1 VRQRSLIRFGA
12 ALLVG
17 SLALTA
23 CGNRDDDG
31 SEPNNSSSSTGGNV
45 DKPTVKIGVIA
56 PLSGSLSAIGLG
68 IQHSV
73 DLAIAQVNEDAD
85 FPFKVEIEA
94 EDDTAT
100 PDVGQQAASTLA
112 SDEDVIGVVGPLN
125 SSVAQTVAPVL
136 NEAGIVEISPA
147 NTNPTLT
154 MGQDW
159 TTNPQRVWPT
169 YFRTCATDNAQG
181 RYAAGFV
188 FNDLGFKNVAIVHDK
203 KTYGQGLTAVFQEE
217 FEKLGGT
224 ITTLQTIN
232 PDETDYSAVVTTV
245 KATNPQLVYY
255 GGEYPQAGPLSS
267 QMVAAGL
274 DVPLMG
280 GDGIYDPTYIE
291 LAGAAADGDYATSVG
306 APTEELETAAA
317 FRDAYEA
324 ANYPDPYGA
333 YGGYSYDSANA
344 ILNALKTVDPTL
356 TGDDLRAAVL
366 AAVQNINFEGA
377 TGTVSFD
384 QYGDTSNRTLTV
396 YQVEGTEWKAL
407 KTDAYKG

>member
-31 SEPNNSSSSTGGNV
+31 GSEPNNSSSNSANTE
-45 DKPTVKIGVIA
+45 KPTVKIGVIA
-56 PLSGSLSAIGLG
+56 PLSGALSAIGLG

-73 DLAIAQVNEDAD
+73 DLAIKQINEDED
-85 FPFKVEIEA
+85 FPFKVEIQA

-112 SDEDVIGVVGPLN
+112 SEENVVGVVGPLN

-136 NEAGIVEISPA
+136 NEAGIVEVSPA

-159 TTNPQRVWPT
+159 TTNPQRVWDT

-188 FNDLGFKNVAIVHDK
+188 YNDLGFKNVAIIHDK
-203 KTYGQGLTAVFQEE
+203 KTYGQGLTAVFEEE
-217 FEKLGGT
+217 FKKLGGT

-245 KATNPQLVYY
+245 KATNPELVYY

-267 QMVAAGL
+267 QMKAAGL
-274 DVPLMG
+274 NVPLMG

-306 APTEELETAAA
+306 APTEELDTAAQ
-317 FRDAYEA
+317 FVSDYEA

-333 YGGYSYDSANA
+333 YGAYSYDSANA
-344 ILNALKTVDPTL
+344 ILNALRTVDPSL

-366 AAVQNINFEGA
+366 EAVQS
-377 TGTVSFD
+377 VSFD
-384 QYGDTSNRTLTV
+384 GVTGPVSFDEFGDTSNRTLTV
-396 YQVEGTEWKAL
+396 YGVEGTEWKAI

>member
-1 VRQRSLIRFGA
+1 MRQRSFMKLGA

-23 CGNRDDDG
+23 CGSRDDDDPG
-31 SEPNNSSSSTGGNV
+31 STGNPT
-45 DKPTVKIGVIA
+45 DAAKPEVTIGVIA

-73 DLAIAQVNEDAD
+73 DLAIKQANDSGD
-85 FPFKVEIEA
+85 FPFTVKIQA

-112 SDEDVIGVVGPLN
+112 SDDSVVGVVGPLN

-136 NEAGIVEISPA
+136 NEAGITEISPA

-159 TTNPQRVWPT
+159 TTAPARVWDT

-188 FNDLGFKNVAIVHDK
+188 YNDLKLTKVAIIHDK

-245 KATNPQLVYY
+245 ANSAPQLVYY

-274 DVPLMG
+274 TVPLMG
-280 GDGIYDPTYIE
+280 GDGIYDPTYIQ

-306 APTEELETAAA
+306 APTEELATAADFVTA
-317 FRDAYEA
+317 YNDAGYAE
-324 ANYPDPYGA
+324 PYGA
-333 YGGYSYDSANA
+333 YGAYSYDSANA
-344 ILNALKTVDPTL
+344 ILNALKDVDTTL
-356 TGDDLRAAVL
+356 TGADLRKAVL
-366 AAVQNINFEGA
+366 DAVQGISFDGV
-377 TGTVSFD
+377 TGPVSFD
-384 QYGDTSNRTLTV
+384 DFGDTSNRTLTV
-396 YQVEGTEWKAL
+396 YKVDGDAWAAV
-407 KTDAYKG
+407 KTDAYDPPTS